1 MYFVELTLLFVAAII
16 LACIAAHHV
25 SGRFGIP
32 MLLVFIGVGMLFG
45 SDGLLKIPFDNYGLA
60 ETGCSVAL
68 VFIMFYGGFGT
79 NWNKAR
85 PVAVKSLLLSSLGVV
100 FTSLL
105 TGFFC
110 HLVLGMELV
119 SGMLIGA
126 CLGST
131 DAATVFS
138 ILRAKRLNLKYNT
151 ASLLELESG
160 SNDPF
165 AYMLTMIV
173 LSLMHSSGTVL
184 DIVWMLFEQLV
195 FGAGLG
201 AVIAVLAWLVLKR
214 FTFVTAGLE
223 SVFMVAVA
231 LLAYAAPAALGGNGY
246 LSAYIVGIYLG
257 NHSINGK
264 RNLVHFFDGVTGL
277 LQMLVFFML
286 GLLAFPSKLP
296 QVVIPGILIALFM
309 TLIARPVSVFA
320 ILAPFRCKL
329 NQMLL
334 VSWSG
339 LRGVASIVF
348 AIMAAAAADFE
359 QYDLFHTVFLVVM
372 FSLLLQGSLIP
383 FMSRKLKMIDNTNNV
398 LTTFNDYSE
407 ELPVQFIKL
416 NVNEGDRWDGKQIK
430 ALDLPPETLIALII
444 RDGRRIVPKGF
455 TELNAGDTAVLCAPA
470 CGEGI
475 GINLTEIFVN
485 EESVYCG
492 LMLSELPPENGN
504 LVVLIKRGNY
514 VIIPRGRTVF
524 KEGDILVV
532 NSMQE

>member
-1 MYFVELTLLFVAAII
+1 MELTLLIAAVVI

-32 MLLVFIGVGMLFG
+32 MLLVFIGMGMIFG
-45 SDGLLKIPFDNYGLA
+45 SDGLMKIPFDDYSLA

-68 VFIMFYGGFGT
+68 IFIMFYGGFGT
-79 NWNKAR
+79 NWNKAK
-85 PVAVKSLLLSSLGVV
+85 PVAVKSMLLSSMGVV
-100 FTSLL
+100 LTAVL
-105 TGFFC
+105 TGLFC
-110 HLVLGMELV
+110 HLVLGIKLAN
-119 SGMLIGA
+119 GMLVGA

-165 AYMLTMIV
+165 AYMLTVIM
-173 LSLMHSSGTVL
+173 LSIIHSSGTAG
-184 DIVWMLFEQLV
+184 DIAYMLFAQLV
-195 FGAGLG
+195 YGAGLG
-201 AVIAVLAWLVLKR
+201 VIIAVLAWKVLKR
-214 FTFVTAGLE
+214 FTFATAGLD

-231 LLAYAAPAALGGNGY
+231 LLAFAAPAAVGGNGY

-257 NHSINGK
+257 NHPINGK

-309 TLIARPVSVFA
+309 TLIARPVSVFG

-334 VSWSG
+334 VSFSG

-359 QYDLFHTVFLVVM
+359 HYDMFHTVFLVVL

-383 FMSRKLKMIDNTNNV
+383 LMARKLKMIDNTNNV

-407 ELPVQFIKL
+407 ELPVQFIRL
-416 NVNEGDRWDGKQIK
+416 NINEGDRWEGKQIK
-430 ALDLPPETLIALII
+430 ELDLPPETLIAMII
-444 RDGRRIVPKGF
+444 REGQRIVPKGF
-455 TELNAGDTAVLCAPA
+455 TVLNTGDTAVLCAPA
-470 CGEGI
+470 CGDGV
-475 GINLTEIFVN
+475 GINLTEIQVN
-485 EESVYCG
+485 KESTYCG

-504 LVVLIKRGNY
+504 LVVLIKRGDH

-524 KEGDILVV
+524 KDGDVLVI
-532 NSMQE
+532 NSAEE

>member
-1 MYFVELTLLFVAAII
+1 MFVAVII

-45 SDGLLKIPFDNYGLA
+45 SDGLLKIPFDDYSFA

-68 VFIMFYGGFGT
+68 IFIMFYGGFGT
-79 NWNKAR
+79 NWNKAK
-85 PVAVKSLLLSSLGVV
+85 PVAVKSLLLSSMGVV
-100 FTSLL
+100 FTALL
-105 TGFFC
+105 TGLFC

-119 SGMLIGA
+119 SGMLVGA

-165 AYMLTMIV
+165 AYMLTVIV
-173 LSLMHSSGTVL
+173 LSVMHSSGTAW
-184 DIVWMLFEQLV
+184 DIAWMLIEQLV

-201 AVIAVLAWLVLKR
+201 ALIAILAWKVLKK
-214 FTFVTAGLE
+214 FTFATAGLD

-231 LLAYAAPAALGGNGY
+231 LLAYAAPAAFGGNGY

-257 NHSINGK
+257 NHPINGK
-264 RNLVHFFDGVTGL
+264 RSLVHFFDGVTGL

-286 GLLAFPSKLP
+286 GLLAFPSRLP
-296 QVVIPGILIALFM
+296 EVVVPGILIALFM
-309 TLIARPVSVFA
+309 TLIARPISVFG
-320 ILAPFRCKL
+320 ILAPVRCKL

-359 QYDLFHTVFLVVM
+359 HYDLFHMVFLVVL

-383 FMSRKLKMIDNTNNV
+383 MLARKLKMIDNTNNV

-416 NVNEGDRWDGKQIK
+416 SVNEGDRWDGKQIK
-430 ALDLPPETLIALII
+430 ELDLPPETLIAMII
-444 RDGRRIVPKGF
+444 KEGRRIVPKGF

-475 GINLTEIFVN
+475 GINLTEVFVTK
-485 EESVYCG
+485 ESVYCG

-504 LVVLIKRGNY
+504 LVVLIKRGNH
-514 VIIPRGRTVF
+514 VIIPRGRTAF
-524 KEGDILVV
+524 KEGDVLVI
-532 NSMQE
+532 NSAQEG

>member
-1 MYFVELTLLFVAAII
+1 MELSLLIIAAII

-45 SDGLLKIPFDNYGLA
+45 SDGLLKIPFDDYSLA

-68 VFIMFYGGFGT
+68 IFIMFYGGFGT

-85 PVAVKSLLLSSLGVV
+85 PVAVKSLLLSSMGVV
-100 FTSLL
+100 LTAVL
-105 TGFFC
+105 TGLFC
-110 HLVLGMELV
+110 HFALGMELV
-119 SGMLIGA
+119 SGMLVGA

-173 LSLMHSSGTVL
+173 LSVMHSSGTVW
-184 DIVWMLFEQLV
+184 DIIWLLFEQLV

-201 AVIAVLAWLVLKR
+201 AAIAVLAWRVLKR

-231 LLAYAAPAALGGNGY
+231 LLAFAAPAVVGGNGY

-257 NHSINGK
+257 NHSISGK

-309 TLIARPVSVFA
+309 TLVARPISVFG

-334 VSWSG
+334 VSLSG

-348 AIMAAAAADFE
+348 AIMAAAASADLE
-359 QYDLFHTVFLVVM
+359 HYDLFHTVFLVVL

-383 FMSRKLKMIDNTNNV
+383 LLSRKLKMIDNTNNV

-416 NVNEGDRWDGKQIK
+416 SVNEGDRWDGKQIK
-430 ALDLPPETLIALII
+430 ELDLPPETLIAMIL
-444 RDGRRIVPKGF
+444 RDGLRIVPKGF
-455 TELNAGDTAVLCAPA
+455 TVLNAGDTAVLCAPA
-470 CGEGI
+470 CGEDA
-475 GINLTEIFVN
+475 GINLTEIQVN
-485 EESVYCG
+485 EESMYCG
-492 LMLSELPPENGN
+492 LMLSELPPESGH
-504 LVVLIKRGNY
+504 LVVLIKRGDR

-524 KEGDILVV
+524 KDGDVLVI
-532 NSMQE
+532 NAEQQ

>member
-1 MYFVELTLLFVAAII
+1 MELTVLIVAVII

-32 MLLVFIGVGMLFG
+32 MLLVFIGMGMLFG
-45 SDGLLKIPFDNYGLA
+45 SDGLVKIPFDDYSLA

-68 VFIMFYGGFGT
+68 IFIMFYGGFGT
-79 NWNKAR
+79 NWNKAK
-85 PVAVKSLLLSSLGVV
+85 PVAVKSLLLSSMGVV
-100 FTSLL
+100 FTALL
-105 TGFFC
+105 TGLFC
-110 HLVLGMELV
+110 HLVLGMELI
-119 SGMLIGA
+119 SGMLVGA

-173 LSLMHSSGTVL
+173 LSLMHSSGTAWDVAY
-184 DIVWMLFEQLV
+184 MLFAQL
-195 FGAGLG
+195 FYGAGFG
-201 AVIAVLAWLVLKR
+201 VIIALLAWRVLKR
-214 FTFVTAGLE
+214 FTFVTAGLD

-231 LLAYAAPAALGGNGY
+231 LLAFAAPAAVGGNGY

-257 NHSINGK
+257 NRPISGK

-309 TLIARPVSVFA
+309 TLVARPVSVFG

-334 VSWSG
+334 VSFSG

-348 AIMAAAAADFE
+348 AIMAMAAADVE
-359 QYDLFHTVFLVVM
+359 HYDLFHTVFLVVL

-383 FMSRKLKMIDNTNNV
+383 MLARMLKMIDNTNNV

-416 NVNEGDRWDGKQIK
+416 SVNEGDRWDGKQIK
-430 ALDLPPETLIALII
+430 EIDLPPETLIAMIL
-444 RDGRRIVPKGF
+444 RDGQRIVPKGF
-455 TELNAGDTAVLCAPA
+455 TVLNAGDTAVLCAPA
-470 CGEGI
+470 CNEDA
-475 GINLTEIFVN
+475 GINLTEVYVN
-485 EESVYCG
+485 KESVYCG
-492 LMLSELPPENGN
+492 LMLSELPPDDGN
-504 LVVLIKRGNY
+504 LVVLIKRGNH

-524 KEGDILVV
+524 KDGDLLVINSAEG
-532 NSMQE
+532 

>member
-1 MYFVELTLLFVAAII
+1 MELTVLFVAVII

-45 SDGLLKIPFDNYGLA
+45 SDGLVKIPFEDYSFA

-68 VFIMFYGGFGT
+68 IFIMFYGGFGT
-79 NWNKAR
+79 NWNRAK
-85 PVAVKSLLLSSLGVV
+85 PVAVKSLLLSSMGVV
-100 FTSLL
+100 LTAVL
-105 TGFFC
+105 TGLFC
-110 HLVLGMELV
+110 HFVLGMELI
-119 SGMLIGA
+119 SGMLVGA

-165 AYMLTMIV
+165 AYMLTMIM
-173 LSLMHSSGTVL
+173 LSLMHGSGTVG
-184 DIVWMLFEQLV
+184 DVIWMLFAQLV
-195 FGAGLG
+195 YGAGVGVL
-201 AVIAVLAWLVLKR
+201 IAFLAGRVLKK
-214 FTFVTAGLE
+214 FTFVTAGLD

-231 LLAYAAPAALGGNGY
+231 LLAFAAPAAVGGNGY

-257 NHSINGK
+257 NQPINGK

-296 QVVIPGILIALFM
+296 EVVIPGILIALFM
-309 TLIARPVSVFA
+309 MFIARPASVFG

-334 VSWSG
+334 VSFSG

-348 AIMAAAAADFE
+348 AIMAVAAADFE
-359 QYDLFHTVFLVVM
+359 HYDLFHTVFLVVL

-383 FMSRKLKMIDNTNNV
+383 TLARKLKMIDNTNNV

-407 ELPVQFIKL
+407 ELPVQFINL
-416 NVNEGDRWDGKQIK
+416 TVNEGDRWDGKQIK
-430 ALDLPPETLIALII
+430 ELDLPPETLIAMII
-444 RDGRRIVPKGF
+444 REGRKIVPKGF
-455 TELNAGDTAVLCAPA
+455 TVLNAGDTAVLCAPA
-470 CGEGI
+470 CNEGV
-475 GINLTEIFVN
+475 GINLTEIQVN
-485 EESVYCG
+485 KESIYCG

-504 LVVLIKRGNY
+504 LVVLIKRGNH

-524 KEGDILVV
+524 KDGDVLVI
-532 NSMQE
+532 NSAQE

>member
-1 MYFVELTLLFVAAII
+1 MELTLLIIALII

-25 SGRFGIP
+25 SGKFGIP

-45 SDGLLKIPFDNYGLA
+45 SDGLLKIPFDDYGLA
-60 ETGCSVAL
+60 ETGCSIAL
-68 VFIMFYGGFGT
+68 IFIMFYGGFGT
-79 NWNKAR
+79 NWNKAK
-85 PVAVKSLLLSSLGVV
+85 PVAVKSMLLSSMGVV
-100 FTSLL
+100 FTAVL
-105 TGFFC
+105 TGLFC
-110 HLVLGMELV
+110 HLALGMDLV
-119 SGMLIGA
+119 SGMLVGA

-138 ILRAKRLNLKYNT
+138 ILRARQLNLKYNT

-165 AYMLTMIV
+165 AYMVTMIV
-173 LSLMHSSGTVL
+173 LSIMHSSGTAW
-184 DIVWMLFEQLV
+184 DIVSMLIKQLLY
-195 FGAGLG
+195 GAGFGFL
-201 AVIAVLAWLVLKR
+201 IAILAWRVLKR

-231 LLAYAAPAALGGNGY
+231 LLAFAAPAAAGGNGY
-246 LSAYIVGIYLG
+246 LRAYIVGIYLG
-257 NHSINGK
+257 NHSIDGK

-296 QVVIPGILIALFM
+296 QVIIPGILIALFM
-309 TLIARPVSVFA
+309 TLVARPISVFG

-329 NQMLL
+329 NQMAL
-334 VSWSG
+334 VSFSG

-348 AIMAAAAADFE
+348 AIMASAVTDFE
-359 QYDLFHTVFLVVM
+359 QYDLFHTIFLVVL

-383 FMSRKLKMIDNTNNV
+383 MLAKKLKMIDNTNNV

-416 NVNEGDRWDGKQIK
+416 SINEGDRWDGRQIK
-430 ALDLPPETLIALII
+430 EIDLPPETLIAMIL
-444 RDGRRIVPKGF
+444 REGERIVPKGF
-455 TELNAGDTAVLCAPA
+455 TVLCAGDTAVLCAPA
-470 CGEGI
+470 CNEGV
-475 GINLTEIFVN
+475 GINLTEVN
-485 EESVYCG
+485 VTEESTYCG
-492 LMLSELPPENGN
+492 QMLSEMPPDSGH
-504 LVVLIKRGNY
+504 LVVLIKRGNR

-524 KEGDILVV
+524 KNGDVLVI
-532 NSMQE
+532 NSAQG

>member
-1 MYFVELTLLFVAAII
+1 MELTLLFVAAII

-45 SDGLLKIPFDNYGLA
+45 SDGLLKIAFDDYSLA

-68 VFIMFYGGFGT
+68 IFIMFYGGFGT
-79 NWNKAR
+79 NWSKAK
-85 PVAVKSLLLSSLGVV
+85 PVAVKSLLLSSMGVV
-100 FTSLL
+100 FTALL
-105 TGFFC
+105 TGLFC
-110 HLVLGMELV
+110 HFVLGMELI
-119 SGMLIGA
+119 SGMLVGA

-165 AYMLTMIV
+165 AYMVTMIV
-173 LSLMHSSGTVL
+173 LSLMHGSGTAW
-184 DIVWMLFEQLV
+184 DIVCMLVQQLLY
-195 FGAGLG
+195 GAGFGVL
-201 AVIAVLAWLVLKR
+201 IAVLAWRVLKR
-214 FTFVTAGLE
+214 YTFATAGLD

-231 LLAYAAPAALGGNGY
+231 LLAFAAPAAAGGNGY
-246 LSAYIVGIYLG
+246 LSAYIVGIFLG
-257 NHSINGK
+257 NQPIHGK

-296 QVVIPGILIALFM
+296 QVLIPGILIALFM
-309 TLIARPVSVFA
+309 TLVARPVSVFS

-334 VSWSG
+334 VSLSG

-348 AIMAAAAADFE
+348 AIMASAAANFE
-359 QYDLFHTVFLVVM
+359 QYDLFHTVFLVVL

-383 FMSRKLKMIDNTNNV
+383 MLARKLKMIDNTNNV

-416 NVNEGDRWDGKQIK
+416 SVNEGDRWDGKQIK
-430 ALDLPPETLIALII
+430 ELDLPPETLIALII
-444 RDGRRIVPKGF
+444 REGQRIVPKGF
-455 TELNAGDTAVLCAPA
+455 TVLNAGDTAVLCAPA
-470 CGEGI
+470 CSEDT
-475 GINLTEIFVN
+475 GINLTEINVT
-485 EESVYCG
+485 EESTYCG
-492 LMLSELPPENGN
+492 LMLSEVPPENGH
-504 LVVLIKRGNY
+504 LVVLVKRGNR

-524 KEGDILVV
+524 RDGDVLVV
-532 NSMQE
+532 NSAEE